1 MVAEAAMTEILR
13 FVIDW
18 LSFLYAPGRFRFVD
32 SGTNTSF
39 GGDAFFVLE
48 SDVMRIRLIRDRG
61 QLFMDFQSCGDR
73 GEMDWYSIDVV
84 RRLLTGERHES
95 AELSPDY
102 ARFLEASIGE
112 IETRFSDGEI
122 AATRKALKGLEKT
135 RAKELF
141 G

>member
-1 MVAEAAMTEILR
+1 MTEILR
-13 FVIDW
+13 YLIEW
-18 LSFLYAPGRFRFVD
+18 LSFLYAPGRYRFVD
-32 SGTNTSF
+32 SGTSTSF
-39 GGDAFFVLE
+39 GGDAFLILE

-61 QLFMDFQSCGDR
+61 QMFMDFQSCAER

-84 RRLLTGERHES
+84 RRLLTGQRQES

-102 ARFLEASIGE
+102 ARFLEERLDE
-112 IETRFSDGEI
+112 IERRFSDGEI
-122 AATRKALKGLEKT
+122 SATRKALKSLEKT